1 MLNKKSVK
9 SGTAKF
15 FRKQGTILGV
25 KITGTPKKSLLTQI
39 DDYLS
44 KNRQYEAKKPLFITT
59 PNPEQVVLAQK
70 DRKFKEILENADI
83 SLIDGVGLL
92 VAHEYNNKPKI
103 QKSKDGNVGY
113 SGKHP
118 LGGIHIKNTNKDS
131 SRRVDRSGPIGVIF
145 TKIFSFVTSYYSVLK
160 TGISSDGL
168 KVIKGRDLFLDL
180 LKLADDKRYK
190 VFLLGST
197 RRVLKRTVT
206 QISQKY
212 PSVRLKTY
220 HGAKLDSNSVPLD
233 DKQIRSDEKSVRLI
247 NRFQP
252 DILFVAY
259 GAPKQEKWVYRNIN
273 NLKTGIVMVVGSSFD
288 YLAGTRKPVPQP
300 IENMGLEWLW
310 RLLTGSQNMKRIFNA
325 VIKFPYLVVTDVS
338 S

>member
-1 MLNKKSVK
+1 MRKKRH
-9 SGTAKF
+9 SGVPSES
-15 FRKQGTILGV
+15 RGTIKSHSD
-25 KITGTPKKSLLTQI
+25 KI
-39 DDYLS
+39 LS
-44 KNRQYEAKKPLFITT
+44 DPINSSKISVFTKMVFFFNSYFS
-59 PNPEQVVLAQK
+59 V
-70 DRKFKEILENADI
+70 LENGTTI
-83 SLIDGVGLL
+83 
-92 VAHEYNNKPKI
+92 
-103 QKSKDGNVGY
+103 
-113 SGKHP
+113 
-118 LGGIHIKNTNKDS
+118 
-131 SRRVDRSGPIGVIF
+131 
-145 TKIFSFVTSYYSVLK
+145 
-160 TGISSDGL
+160 DGL

-180 LKLADDKRYK
+180 LKMADDKRYK

-220 HGAKLDSNSVPLD
+220 HGAKLDSKSVPLD
-233 DKQIRSDEKSVRLI
+233 DKQIRSDEKSIRLI

-259 GAPKQEKWVYRNIN
+259 GAPKQEKWVYRKIN
-273 NLKTGIVMVVGSSFD
+273 NLKAGIVMVVGSSFD

-310 RLLTGSQNMKRIFNA
+310 RLLTGSQNIKRIYNA
-325 VIKFPYLVVTDVS
+325 VIKFPYLVITDVS